1 MGGQGRENPE
11 SLGTDWV
18 SSYWT
23 WKTQPVQAL
32 TWAVRGLEA
41 ARKGICPADGIT
53 ARETWAWLLLPG
65 SASCLCVPCSH
76 GVHPGPGGTQSLRS
90 QALPLQVGWQS
101 AHTLHAVLLVSLS
114 CFPAQP
120 NGGLVASCYS
130 QAHLILL
137 LLLWGVIKEIKPLVR
152 PLWGQ
157 RKEGRK
163 IVASSVLHTV

>member
-1 MGGQGRENPE
+1 MKNTTCAGFDMSCAWPGGCKEGNMPGGRDYRTRD
-11 SLGTDWV
+11 LG
-18 SSYWT
+18 
-23 WKTQPVQAL
+23 L
-32 TWAVRGLEA
+32 A
-41 ARKGICPADGIT
+41 AP
-53 ARETWAWLLLPG
+53 AWLGELLVCP
-65 SASCLCVPCSH
+65 VFP
-76 GVHPGPGGTQSLRS
+76 
-90 QALPLQVGWQS
+90 WD
-101 AHTLHAVLLVSLS
+101 AVLLVSLS
-114 CFPAQP
+114 CFPPQP